1 MSTIDKK
8 RQDDLVPYSLRH
20 YHITREV
27 KRGNGF
33 DALSVQCGTSIRH
46 IESTYLHVDKQ
57 MMLETAMKKFNAD
70 KQRYKP
76 IPLNEII
83 RQD

>member
-1 MSTIDKK
+1 MSTIDKQ
-8 RQDDLVPYSLRH
+8 RQSDLVPYSLRH

-27 KRGNGF
+27 KRGNTF
-33 DALSVQCGTSIRH
+33 EDISVQCGTSIRH

-57 MMLETAMKKFNAD
+57 MMLETAMKRFNAD

-76 IPLNEII
+76 IPLKYV
-83 RQD
+83 

>member
-8 RQDDLVPYSLRH
+8 RQKDLVPYSLRH

-76 IPLNEII
+76 IPFKEII
-83 RQD
+83 GQV

>member
-1 MSTIDKK
+1 MKLADIDED
-8 RQDDLVPYSLRH
+8 RREQLVPYSLRH

-46 IESTYLHVDKQ
+46 IENTYLHVDKQ

-76 IPLNEII
+76 IPL
-83 RQD
+83 